1 MNAWLGWGLAFAALL
16 AGGFGYGWRGVAL
29 AFTAVV
35 FWLLLQ
41 FSRSVRVMRHAA
53 GSPVG
58 SVPSAVM
65 LHSKLQAGSTM
76 LKIVTL
82 TRSLGRRVREAP
94 ETWAWADASG
104 AEVQV
109 VFERGRCA
117 HWALTR
123 PAEA

>member
-1 MNAWLGWGLAFAALL
+1 MSPWLGWGLAFVALL
-16 AGGFGYGWRGVAL
+16 AGWFGYGWRGVAL
-29 AFTAVV
+29 AFTVTV

-41 FSRSVRVMRHAA
+41 FSRSVRAMRLAA
-53 GSPVG
+53 ASPVG

-65 LHSKLQAGSTM
+65 LHSKLQAGLTM

-82 TRSLGRRVREAP
+82 TRSLGRRVQEAP
-94 ETWAWADASG
+94 ETWSWADASG

-117 HWALTR
+117 RWALMR

>member
-1 MNAWLGWGLAFAALL
+1 MNPALGWSLAFVALL

-29 AFTAVV
+29 AFTVTV

-41 FSRSVRVMRHAA
+41 FSRSVRVMRVAA
-53 GSPVG
+53 ASPVG

-65 LHSKLQAGSTM
+65 LHSKLQAGLTM

-82 TRSLGRRVREAP
+82 TRSLGRRIQQAP

-117 HWALTR
+117 RWALLR

>member
-1 MNAWLGWGLAFAALL
+1 MNPALGWSLAFAALL
-16 AGGFGYGWRGVAL
+16 AGWFGYGWRGVAL
-29 AFTAVV
+29 AFTVTV

-41 FSRSVRVMRHAA
+41 FSRSVRVMRTAA
-53 GSPVG
+53 ASPVG

-65 LHSKLQAGSTM
+65 LHSKLQAGLTM

-82 TRSLGRRVREAP
+82 TRSLGRHTQEAP
-94 ETWAWADASG
+94 ETWSWADASG

-117 HWALTR
+117 RWALMR